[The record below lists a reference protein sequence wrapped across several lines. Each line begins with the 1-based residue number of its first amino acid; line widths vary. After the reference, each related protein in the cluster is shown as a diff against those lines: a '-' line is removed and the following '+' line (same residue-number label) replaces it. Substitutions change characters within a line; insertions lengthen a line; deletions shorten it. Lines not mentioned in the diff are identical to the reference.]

1 MQHCNLHCISLAVS
15 SLQWISKNQN
25 YWIAT
30 EKHLWD
36 ITILVHW
43 LRLFLSFSCLRHFRP
58 HFLHVLENH
67 VAMSTSK
74 ISRVKRKPQLLLLT
88 HCNLFYVNH
97 LKKYHIY
104 ECTNIWL
111 GWPNSAMFLLSN
123 PAKFSSGWM
132 ANVTSNQTIQLESIN
147 WQVIVIFQQAQC
159 CWFWSY

>member
-36 ITILVHW
+36 ITILVHR
-43 LRLFLSFSCLRHFRP
+43 LRLFLSLSCLRHFRP

-74 ISRVKRKPQLLLLT
+74 ISRVKRKPQLPLII
-88 HCNLFYVNH
+88 HCILFYVNH
-97 LKKYHIY
+97 LKSIIPMNAQTYDLVGQIQPCCY
-104 ECTNIWL
+104 YPEI
-111 GWPNSAMFLLSN
+111 
-123 PAKFSSGWM
+123 FSSACM
-132 ANVTSNQTIQLESIN
+132 ADIVRSDNLTRELKLTSQHMN
-147 WQVIVIFQQAQC
+147 VIFQQAQC
-159 CWFWSY
+159 CWPWSY